1 MLHIQRKRAR
11 EICYD
16 SSKLSSTVQSS
27 RLASVFLR
35 FSLLSLIFLNLQTFG
50 EGLDF
55 CFDGSKEG
63 TS

>member
-1 MLHIQRKRAR
+1 MTMEAA
-11 EICYD
+11 
-16 SSKLSSTVQSS
+16 

-35 FSLLSLIFLNLQTFG
+35 FSLLSLILFNLQTFG

-63 TS
+63 RF